1 MTITISEIP
10 LSPDNQQFTI
20 SLADTTYKMRL
31 LWRDAAGWVMD
42 MQDSGGNPMITGIPL
57 VTGVDLLAQYAF
69 MGFGFSLYVGCDDST
84 QENRRKSTSG
94 TAAIFISFKTKG

>member
-1 MTITISEIP
+1 MTTTISEIP
-10 LSPDNQQFTI
+10 LSPDNQQFNI

-69 MGFGFSLYVGCDDST
+69 MGFGFSLYVGCDDAT
-84 QENRRKSTSG
+84 QEYP
-94 TAAIFISFKTKG
+94 TKIDLGNGSHLYIVQI

>member
-10 LSPDNQQFTI
+10 LSPDNQQFNI
-20 SLADTTYKMRL
+20 SLANTTYKMRL
-31 LWRDAAGWVMD
+31 LWRDAAGWIMD

-69 MGFGFSLYVGCDDST
+69 MGFGFSLYVGCDDSA
-84 QENRRKSTSG
+84 QEYP
-94 TAAIFISFKTKG
+94 TKVDLGNGSHLYIVQS

>member
-10 LSPDNQQFTI
+10 LSPDNQQFNI

-69 MGFGFSLYVGCDDST
+69 MEFGFSLYVGCDSSA
-84 QENRRKSTSG
+84 QEYP
-94 TAAIFISFKTKG
+94 TKIDLGNGSHLYIVQS